1 MIRMIQEVLYARTN
15 SIRRQHTTITIK
27 TLKHLKIFTY
37 DTYLTMILYK
47 YKHSLEN

>member
-27 TLKHLKIFTY
+27 TL
-37 DTYLTMILYK
+37 
-47 YKHSLEN
+47 ENIYV